1 MQIQHMHA
9 VSVQKLDGQFAAKL
23 IIHTVLLWRTTGGK
37 VMQGHANHDVTIFI
51 LFHVRH
57 S

>member
-1 MQIQHMHA
+1 MHA